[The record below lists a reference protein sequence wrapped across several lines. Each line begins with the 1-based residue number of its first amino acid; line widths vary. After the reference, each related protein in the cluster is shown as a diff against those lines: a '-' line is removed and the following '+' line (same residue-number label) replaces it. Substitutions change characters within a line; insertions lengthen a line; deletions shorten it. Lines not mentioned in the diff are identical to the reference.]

1 MAKQGKGD
9 TGELISDIKKKGG
22 ALLLFFYNVVEL
34 GHLYKGVGVKRVF
47 RKERGYIYEA
57 VYIIL
62 AFPGKKHHAAVKLVA
77 VCVAG
82 ALR

>member
-1 MAKQGKGD
+1 MTKQGKGE
-9 TGELISDIKKKGG
+9 TGELIFYIKKKGG

-34 GHLYKGVGVKRVF
+34 GYLYNGVGIKRVF
-47 RKERGYIYEA
+47 RKERCYIYEA

-77 VCVAG
+77 VCLAG